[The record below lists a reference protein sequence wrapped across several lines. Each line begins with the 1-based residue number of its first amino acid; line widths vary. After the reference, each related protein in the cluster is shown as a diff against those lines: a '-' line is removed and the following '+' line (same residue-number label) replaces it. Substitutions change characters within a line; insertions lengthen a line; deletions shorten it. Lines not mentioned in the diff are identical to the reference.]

1 MNFNNIDVM
10 NELVNSMHACY
21 VMFQFNCNLSLYS
34 LSTEN
39 IILVAKLAEVNS
51 SFARSLQQH
60 SDAHLLRRE
69 KVDSTHYIGVMLYY
83 VLYQLYF
90 SITNMLQIIQGVHY
104 MYGIYFFN
112 L

>member
-1 MNFNNIDVM
+1 
-10 NELVNSMHACY
+10 
-21 VMFQFNCNLSLYS
+21 MFQFNCNLSLYS

-69 KVDSTHYIGVMLYY
+69 KVLLLFIVNYI
-83 VLYQLYF
+83 LYF
-90 SITNMLQIIQGVHY
+90 SLNDTILNKIKFCI
-104 MYGIYFFN
+104 N
-112 L
+112 LFT